1 MELSTIRSLNVIGSI
16 LFGIFGGLIAVYIGF
31 WFSFLLWIPTG
42 SGGPEFETFTFICLT
57 MLLLYVFLIVFL
69 AITLYRNTVKA
80 LDEGDFV
87 RAKRWSLY
95 GAILGMIFG
104 GGLITFI
111 LFILA
116 YVFFDEALAPKY
128 YYPYPYPPPGY
139 YPPPPD
145 DYHRRYKK
153 EKEP

>member
-1 MELSTIRSLNVIGSI
+1 MELSTVRSLNVIGCI

-31 WFSFLLWIPTG
+31 IFSFAFWLPFG
-42 SGGPEFETFTFICLT
+42 REESEFSTFAMVCLT
-57 MLLLYVFLIVFL
+57 ILLLYIFLIVFL

-95 GAILGMIFG
+95 GAILGLIFG

-139 YPPPPD
+139 YSPPPEE
-145 DYHRRYKK
+145 YYRRYKK
-153 EKEP
+153 EKED